1 MTTRCFIGVDVAIL
15 ADVVPAALR
24 GTVDDDDDDDDDD
37 DVHTAL
43 NKIMAINTNG
53 TLINNGFFIKDM
65 VRMELW
71 LINSTFQTII

>member
-24 GTVDDDDDDDDDD
+24 GTVDD
-37 DVHTAL
+37 VHTAL
-43 NKIMAINTNG
+43 NKIMATNTNG
-53 TLINNGFFIKDM
+53 TLVNNGFFKDM
-65 VRMELW
+65 IRMELW

>member
-1 MTTRCFIGVDVAIL
+1 MTTRCFIGVDVATL

-24 GTVDDDDDDDDDD
+24 GTVDDD
-37 DVHTAL
+37 VHIAL
-43 NKIMAINTNG
+43 NKIIAINTNG

-65 VRMELW
+65 IRMELW

>member
-24 GTVDDDDDDDDDD
+24 GTVDDD
-37 DVHTAL
+37 VHTAL

-53 TLINNGFFIKDM
+53 TPVNNGFFIKDII
-65 VRMELW
+65 RIELW
-71 LINSTFQTII
+71 VINSTFQTI

>member
-24 GTVDDDDDDDDDD
+24 GTVDD
-37 DVHTAL
+37 VHTAL
-43 NKIMAINTNG
+43 NKIMAINTNC

-65 VRMELW
+65 MQMELW